1 MGIQYTEFKKF
12 SGVYM
17 DSDYSFLKF
26 LMLLI
31 QLSNAQLIYT
41 HTHVFLT
48 MNFSTFKFKT
58 FTLFFSFLG

>member
-31 QLSNAQLIYT
+31 QLSNAQPIYT
-41 HTHVFLT
+41 HTHT
-48 MNFSTFKFKT
+48 R
-58 FTLFFSFLG
+58 FFNYQFFHF